1 MWDVIIKVS
10 VGCGVGCGVSSSMKK
25 WPGIHRLR
33 MRDIIARVYGT
44 WSVNVS
50 VNGLSHVAGVVWR
63 HYTNIVSG
71 RTENQ
76 FKW

>member
-50 VNGLSHVAGVVWR
+50 VNGLS
-63 HYTNIVSG
+63 G
-71 RTENQ
+71 RSSMETLYEYSKRKN
-76 FKW
+76 